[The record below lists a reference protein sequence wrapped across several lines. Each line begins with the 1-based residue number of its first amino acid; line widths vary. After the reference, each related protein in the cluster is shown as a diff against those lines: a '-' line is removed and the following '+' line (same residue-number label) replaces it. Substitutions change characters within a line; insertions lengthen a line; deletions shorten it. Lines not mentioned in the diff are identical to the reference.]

1 VASWIPRAEVTDPLS
16 AIAMPMGLP
25 AKRPSERLSSRI
37 KIQNVLERAEFAFR
51 SALELFTDGAPVEV
65 VRQARLNLA
74 LLHAFQ
80 TSLQHGSDTVTAA
93 AADILGMC
101 RGLGFS
107 KHCTRTDV
115 RLSASNASMTFHR
128 ERLEAIDCKFAE
140 VDHDDLKWPS
150 VSDIGTSMVPLEHDS
165 DTDMEDDQL
174 QFRAYWGSIK
184 SRHVAAH
191 SIPTEPLN
199 LSSVPPDWAVIS
211 INVTED
217 HNTMFISRHQRNH
230 QPLVFCLPL
239 DRQGRREGED
249 EADLFTFDTAAHEME
264 DIIRSSNDSARNAK
278 NVETR
283 EQKAAWWEERY
294 GLDKRMEEMLL
305 NMEFV
310 WLGPF
315 KVS

>member
-1 VASWIPRAEVTDPLS
+1 MTISSGRVYLTLA
-16 AIAMPMGLP
+16 P
-25 AKRPSERLSSRI
+25 AWSLSSMI
-37 KIQNVLERAEFAFR
+37 
-51 SALELFTDGAPVEV
+51 P
-65 VRQARLNLA
+65 
-74 LLHAFQ
+74 
-80 TSLQHGSDTVTAA
+80 
-93 AADILGMC
+93 
-101 RGLGFS
+101 
-107 KHCTRTDV
+107 TRTW
-115 RLSASNASMTFHR
+115 RMISCSSGHTGGQSRA
-128 ERLEAIDCKFAE
+128 
-140 VDHDDLKWPS
+140 
-150 VSDIGTSMVPLEHDS
+150 
-165 DTDMEDDQL
+165 DMWL
-174 QFRAYWGSIK
+174 
-184 SRHVAAH
+184 HT
-191 SIPTEPLN
+191 TEPLN